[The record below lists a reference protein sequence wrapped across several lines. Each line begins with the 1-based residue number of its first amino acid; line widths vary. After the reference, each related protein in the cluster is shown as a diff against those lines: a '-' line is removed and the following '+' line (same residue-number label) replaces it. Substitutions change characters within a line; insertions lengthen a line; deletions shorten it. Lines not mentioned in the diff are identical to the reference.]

1 MRFGRYFSGSLAV
14 FEERGEGGQS
24 LGFCRRPEPRRR
36 NSVSLRGKLREGRK
50 SLCPSVALA
59 KEGPSQ
65 FKNRPPEFIGKMRR
79 SLIKILC
86 LGVFLW

>member
-50 SLCPSVALA
+50 SF
-59 KEGPSQ
+59 E
-65 FKNRPPEFIGKMRR
+65 
-79 SLIKILC
+79 LI
-86 LGVFLW
+86 